1 MRYAFLGFIVETRL
15 MILASLLQGHDN
27 VEKQRVVGVVVGKG
41 CLKRSA
47 GELCVAALG
56 ADASLV

>member
-1 MRYAFLGFIVETRL
+1 
-15 MILASLLQGHDN
+15 MILASLLQGHDY